1 MSKRFVNKIMR
12 KSFFGKSERGE
23 SCKQTFG
30 RIIMKN
36 FRIKSLEDKKE
47 KIFYRKKF
55 GVKILSK
62 NFESKNMENLQTQ
75 NFEAIFITG

>member
-1 MSKRFVNKIMR
+1 
-12 KSFFGKSERGE
+12 
-23 SCKQTFG
+23 
-30 RIIMKN
+30 MKN

>member
-36 FRIKSLEDKKE
+36 FRIKSLEDKKGE
-47 KIFYRKKF
+47 NILQKKVSGKYF
-55 GVKILSK
+55 VKT
-62 NFESKNMENLQTQ
+62 F
-75 NFEAIFITG
+75 